1 MIPFLQTNPLLVIGI
16 AGAVLTLIA
25 SIYGIMA
32 KKKAV
37 SIVATFMVLS
47 CLVVVAKEL
56 ISHNQQQQKALLEES
71 RREQQ
76 ELMEINRQR
85 LIVDI
90 QNNVIQTRLTVEDIA
105 ARLESVPLQK
115 IATPLV
121 TVRESGGPA
130 GNAEEILAFGKG
142 SSRIWGVYADWLEE
156 ASARDDARAC
166 LSVTLNRG
174 GHYVTGMLLAY
185 LYTEAETRDVIGSL
199 MRSGGWEQFPDQA
212 FSENHGIEPG
222 AVDCLLVYDRDPGS
236 LVAYAEAGAFSSELL
251 AYQKQGLAA
260 RVEQALNRQPADMAE
275 LKHLFPSL
283 RETILPGAPSESL
296 VKSMIEQQLPEVAVV
311 EQGRSYLLQLERL
324 IKLAATSR

>member
-25 SIYGIMA
+25 SIYGIIV

-37 SIVATFMVLS
+37 SVVATLMVLS

-76 ELMEINRQR
+76 KLLEANRQR

-90 QNNVIQTRLTVEDIA
+90 QNNVVKTRLTVEDIA
-105 ARLESVPLQK
+105 ARLESVPLEK

-121 TVRESGGPA
+121 TVRESGSTA
-130 GNAEEILAFGKG
+130 ERAEEILAFGKG
-142 SSRIWGVYADWLEE
+142 SSRIWGAYADWLEQV
-156 ASARDDARAC
+156 SVRDDVRAC

-185 LYTEAETRDVIGSL
+185 LYTEAGTRNAIGSL
-199 MRSGGWEQFPDQA
+199 MDSGGWGQFPDQA
-212 FSENHGIEPG
+212 FTKNHGIEAG
-222 AVDCLLVYDRDPGS
+222 AVDCLLIYDGDPDR
-236 LVAYAEAGAFSSELL
+236 LVAYAEAGSFASELL
-251 AYQKQGLAA
+251 AYQKQGLAT
-260 RVEQALNRQPADMAE
+260 RVEQALNRQPADLAE
-275 LKHLFPSL
+275 LKRLFPSL
-283 RETILPGAPSESL
+283 RENIFPGGPSELL
-296 VKSMIEQQLPEVAVV
+296 VKSMIEKQLPEIAVV
-311 EQGRSYLLQLERL
+311 GQDRSYLLQLERL
-324 IKLAATSR
+324 IKLAATPR